1 MERNI
6 VSQIW
11 QIEDPDTLDRIN
23 AIHAAHNIPLAFRF
37 HCRETIEDYMSTA
50 AIPK

>member
-11 QIEDPDTLDRIN
+11 QIEDRDTLDRI
-23 AIHAAHNIPLAFRF
+23 ASIYAAHNIPIAFRF
-37 HCRETIEDYMSTA
+37 HCRETIEDFMSTI
-50 AIPK
+50 AIK